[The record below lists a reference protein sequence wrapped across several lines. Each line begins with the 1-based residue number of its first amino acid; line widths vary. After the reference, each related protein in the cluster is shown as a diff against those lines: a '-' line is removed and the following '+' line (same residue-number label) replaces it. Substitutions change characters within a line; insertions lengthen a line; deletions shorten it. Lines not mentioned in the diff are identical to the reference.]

1 MFELSGIFG
10 FIFFVLD
17 VWAIIRIWNS
27 KAEDLHKAVWIA
39 VVVFMPLLGF
49 LIWWFV
55 GPKSEDKPDA

>member
-10 FIFFVLD
+10 FIIFALD

-27 KAEDLHKAVWIA
+27 KAEDFHKAVWIA

-49 LIWWFV
+49 IIWWFV
-55 GPKSEDKPDA
+55 GPKSEDNPGV